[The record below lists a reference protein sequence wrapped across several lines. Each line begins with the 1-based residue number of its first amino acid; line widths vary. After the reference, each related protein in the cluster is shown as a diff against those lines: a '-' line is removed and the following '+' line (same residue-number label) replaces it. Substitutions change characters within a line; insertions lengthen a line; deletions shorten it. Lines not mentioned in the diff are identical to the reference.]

1 MMSLIRLAY
10 ASEATFKPGTDQSG
24 VEPHVARILLASR
37 RNNARQAVVG
47 GLYYGNHRFFQ
58 YLEGEEDEVRAVYD
72 RIRKDDR
79 HRHIKTLLDEPL
91 QQRTFEHWSMKYVPQ
106 ADDVQRMLEGQGMDH
121 FEPDRFDRNLCEEMI
136 AVIRDSSSG
145 DRLISHGAGAAKSG
159 DDSVL
164 TPGARRGLV
173 FAAATLV
180 VALVAGGTLLL
191 P

>member
-1 MMSLIRLAY
+1 MSLIRLAY
-10 ASEATFKPGTDQSG
+10 ASEATFQSSPDHSG

-91 QQRTFEHWSMKYVPQ
+91 QQRTFENWSMKYVPQ
-106 ADDVQRMLEGQGMDH
+106 AEDVQRMLKTQGMDR
-121 FEPDRFDRNLCEEMI
+121 FEPDRFDRGLCEEMI
-136 AVIRDSSSG
+136 AVIRDSSNGEQLVNHSAGAGNAGG
-145 DRLISHGAGAAKSG
+145 DRVFNPGIRKGLILAG
-159 DDSVL
+159 
-164 TPGARRGLV
+164 
-173 FAAATLV
+173 ATLV
-180 VALVAGGTLLL
+180 IALVAGGTLLL